1 MSSVHPLLL
10 GALAMATLAVA
21 VIFLRYWRDS
31 GDRLFLYF
39 ALSFFVQS
47 VNRVA
52 LSVANANEAYPWHY
66 FIRFIA
72 YMLIVAGI
80 LHKNRRVE

>member
-1 MSSVHPLLL
+1 MNILHPLLL

-47 VNRVA
+47 ANRVA
-52 LSVANANEAYPWHY
+52 LSVSNASEANPWHY
-66 FIRFIA
+66 VVRFVA
-72 YMLIVAGI
+72 YVLIVAGI